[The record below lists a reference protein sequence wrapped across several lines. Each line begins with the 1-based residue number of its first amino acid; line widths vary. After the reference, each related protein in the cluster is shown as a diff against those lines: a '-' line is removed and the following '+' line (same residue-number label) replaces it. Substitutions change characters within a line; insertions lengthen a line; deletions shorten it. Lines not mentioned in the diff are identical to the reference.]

1 MSAISSVSSVST
13 SLSALGAHAGGHKK
27 GVHGTSK
34 ADSTDGVVDSDD
46 TSSGSTQG
54 LFSSLLDSAEKI
66 IGAGASVLASQVPGG
81 TAALGAITGAGSAAG
96 ASATNAAGATSI
108 AAAAGSK
115 ALGSTVNTHA

>member
-13 SLSALGAHAGGHKK
+13 NLSALGAHAGGHKK
-27 GVHGTSK
+27 GVHGASK
-34 ADSTDGVVDSDD
+34 TDSSDGAADSDP
-46 TSSGSTQG
+46 SSGSTQG

-96 ASATNAAGATSI
+96 ANATNGAGATSS
-108 AAAAGSK
+108 AAAAASK